1 MTIIELDIVV
11 SEIRQIMSRVAQAI
25 EVVLGVILL
34 AGALVLIAGVRAS
47 VDARVKESALLR
59 AMGASKGLILG
70 AVTVEFS
77 VLGALAG
84 CMAIVGAEAAA
95 WGLQT
100 QVLDLRY
107 VPTVWVWPVGVLSGV
122 VMIASL
128 GLWSCRH
135 VVSTPPV
142 VVLREL

>member
-1 MTIIELDIVV
+1 
-11 SEIRQIMSRVAQAI
+11 
-25 EVVLGVILL
+25 
-34 AGALVLIAGVRAS
+34 
-47 VDARVKESALLR
+47 
-59 AMGASKGLILG
+59 
-70 AVTVEFS
+70 TVEFS

-84 CMAIVGAEAAA
+84 CMAIVGAEVAA

-142 VVLREL
+142 VVLRER